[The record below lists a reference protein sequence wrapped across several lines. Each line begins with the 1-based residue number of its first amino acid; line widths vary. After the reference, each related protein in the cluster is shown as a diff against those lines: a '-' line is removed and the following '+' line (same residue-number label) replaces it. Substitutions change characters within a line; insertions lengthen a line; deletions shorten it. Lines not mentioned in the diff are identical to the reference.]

1 MLRGGPEHWSN
12 ECARAQVVQVAGV
25 PRTQRFVVRCLIVA
39 IAAGAI
45 LAGAFEG
52 RLACAQLGQQPS
64 VSVAPILRAEPASRV
79 RLPIQVRPAGALAKN
94 SFIRIRGLP
103 PSAALSDGYSI
114 AAGTWAVPLVALPT
128 LSVILPTGLQ
138 GESSVA
144 ITLVS
149 VEGEILAETSMVLTV
164 SLPVPEPTPLGQ
176 AFRPNRAGAAPQPQS
191 SSERERVLGL
201 HAKGI
206 EQLERGNV
214 VAARK
219 FFERAVEGGLAQS
232 AVALAGT
239 HDPDELAKMK
249 VVGLQPNIEEARRW
263 YEKARELGAFEA
275 AERLRRLGAR

>member
-12 ECARAQVVQVAGV
+12 ECARALVVQVAGV
-25 PRTQRFVVRCLIVA
+25 PRAQRFVVRCLIVA
-39 IAAGAI
+39 IAAGAT
-45 LAGAFEG
+45 LAGASGG

-64 VSVAPILRAEPASRV
+64 VSVAPIVRAEPASRV
-79 RLPIQVRPAGALAKN
+79 RLPIQVRPPGALAKN

-128 LSVILPTGLQ
+128 LSVILPVGLQ

-149 VEGEILAETSMVLTV
+149 VEGEILAETNMVLAV
-164 SLPVPEPTPLGQ
+164 SAPVSEPAPRQALPLVQPGPAPL
-176 AFRPNRAGAAPQPQS
+176 PQS
-191 SSERERVLGL
+191 SAEPERALGL
-201 HAKGI
+201 HAKGL

-214 VAARK
+214 FAARK
-219 FFERAVEGGLAQS
+219 FFERAVEAELAQS

-239 HDPDELAKMK
+239 YDPDELAKLK
-249 VVGLQPNIEEARRW
+249 VVGLQPNVQEARKW
-263 YEKARELGAFEA
+263 
-275 AERLRRLGAR
+275 